1 MKKNIFI
8 NHIDYYLPSLTEYNY
23 EILKN
28 NKKNSEDSKKMIKK
42 IGINSR
48 RISDKHITSNYLA
61 QKVAQKI
68 FKKYN
73 KNHFDFLIYCTNSPD
88 YILPPNACLLQNKLG
103 LKKNVGCFDIN
114 LSCSGYVYSLGVA
127 KSLIY
132 SNQAENILLITSDT
146 YSKFIN
152 KKDYKN
158 RIIFGDGATATVI
171 SKKRNRDSFKIHD
184 FIYGTDGSG
193 GEYAIFKN
201 FGTNYLHN
209 KKKEVFDMNG
219 PEILNFA
226 LREVPDLINNYLKKK
241 KKKISSI
248 DKFVFHQAN
257 KFIIESLQ
265 KKLHIPDEKIII
277 EMKKTGNTVSS
288 SIPLA
293 LKMTNKIAFGDKVL
307 LIGFG
312 GGLSW
317 GTGIIEKVI

>member
-1 MKKNIFI
+1 MSKNIFI
-8 NHIDYYLPSLTEYNY
+8 NHIDFYLPNLIESNY
-23 EILKN
+23 KILKN
-28 NKKNSEDSKKMIKK
+28 NKKSSEDSKKMIKK

-48 RISDKHITSNYLA
+48 RISNKNITSNYLA
-61 QKVAQKI
+61 RNVAQKI
-68 FKKYN
+68 FKKY
-73 KNHFDFLIYCTNSPD
+73 KKDYFDFLIYCTNSPD
-88 YILPPNACLLQNKLG
+88 YILPPNACLLQSKLG

-132 SNQAENILLITSDT
+132 SGQANNILLITSDT

-152 KKDYKN
+152 KRDYKN
-158 RIIFGDGATATVI
+158 RIIFGDGATASVI
-171 SKKRNRDSFKIHD
+171 SKKKERSSFKIDD

-193 GEYAIFKN
+193 GNNAIFKN

-226 LREVPDLINNYLKKK
+226 LKEVPELIKNYLKKK
-241 KKKISSI
+241 KIKITSI

-257 KFIIESLQ
+257 KFIIKSLQ
-265 KKLHIPDEKIII
+265 MKLKIPDTKIII

-293 LKMTNKIAFGDKVL
+293 IKMTNKIFNGDKVL

-317 GTGIIEKVI
+317 GAGIIKKVK

>member
-1 MKKNIFI
+1 MNKNIYI
-8 NHIDYYLPSLTEYNY
+8 NHIDYYLPNIIESNY
-23 EILKN
+23 KILKN
-28 NKKNSEDSKKMIKK
+28 NKKSSEEIKKMIKK
-42 IGINSR
+42 IGIISR
-48 RISDKHITSNYLA
+48 RISNKNITSNFLA
-61 QKVAQKI
+61 IRVAQKI
-68 FKKYN
+68 FKKYKKDN
-73 KNHFDFLIYCTNSPD
+73 FDFLIFCTNSPD
-88 YILPPNACLLQNKLG
+88 YILPPNACLLQSKLG

-127 KSLIY
+127 RSLIY
-132 SNQAENILLITSDT
+132 SNQANNILLITSDT

-158 RIIFGDGATATVI
+158 RIIFGDGATASVI
-171 SKKRNRDSFKIHD
+171 SKKRGPASFKIDD

-193 GEYAIFKN
+193 GSNAIFKN
-201 FGTNYLHN
+201 FGANYLHN

-226 LREVPDLINNYLKKK
+226 MREVPELINNYLKKK
-241 KKKISSI
+241 KIKITSI
-248 DKFVFHQAN
+248 NKFVFHQAN
-257 KFIIESLQ
+257 KFIIRTLQ
-265 KKLHIPDEKIII
+265 MKLKIPDSKIIV

-293 LKMTNKIAFGDKVL
+293 LKMTNKITKKDKVL

-317 GTGIIEKVI
+317 GAGIIQKN